1 MSFLLAPQ
9 QTGSKISVSI
19 DVYIT
24 QTSSVLPNEAVT
36 NDEIEN
42 VLGMVHGK
50 PSRVKRI
57 VLKQN
62 GIKER
67 YYVLDPNTGQPVFTN
82 AELTAKAVKQ
92 LFTKDDDMDSIGC
105 LSCGTTLADQLA
117 PNHGV
122 MVHGELKNTHC
133 EVNAA
138 SGICMSGIAA
148 LKYAWMAVKCGEHDI
163 AVSTGS
169 ETASVML
176 RAEKFSQPEPHTPE
190 ELEKQPELAFE
201 KDFLRWMLSDGAGAF
216 LLENTPTPR
225 SSQPVLH
232 IDWIKM
238 LSFANEMET
247 CMYAW
252 AEKDG
257 NGELRSWTDFDKD
270 ELMQCSVL
278 TISQDVRLLNKNI
291 VDVVLIKALKEITE
305 ETNLNLDEID
315 YFLPH
320 ISSMYFYNRVDKALI
335 KNGLHIPQEKWFT
348 NLTTCG
354 NTGSASIYIML
365 DELLKSGRVKSGDKI
380 LCFIP
385 ESGRFSSSFMLLT
398 AV

>member
-1 MSFLLAPQ
+1 M
-9 QTGSKISVSI
+9 SI

-24 QTSSVLPNEAVT
+24 NTSAVLPNEAVT

-67 YYVLDPNTGQPVFTN
+67 YYVLDPKTSQPTCTN
-82 AELTAKAVKQ
+82 AELTANTVKK
-92 LFTKDDDMDSIGC
+92 LFNSEEELNSIGC
-105 LSCGTTLADQLA
+105 LTCGTTLADQLA
-117 PNHGV
+117 PNHAV

-148 LKYAWMAVKCGEHDI
+148 LKYAWMAVKCGEHKI

-176 RAEKFSQPEPHTPE
+176 RAEKFSKAESHTPE

-216 LLENTPTPR
+216 LLESTPTPR
-225 SSQPVLH
+225 SDQPVLH

-238 LSFANEMET
+238 FSFANELET

-252 AEKDG
+252 AEKGEDG
-257 NGELRSWTDFDKD
+257 GLRSWTDFEKD
-270 ELMQCSVL
+270 ELMDRSIL

-291 VDVVLIKALKEITE
+291 IDVVLIKALKETLIE
-305 ETNLNLDEID
+305 KELNLEDID
-315 YFLPH
+315 FFLPH
-320 ISSMYFYNRVDKALI
+320 ISSMYFYNRVDKALTA
-335 KNGLHIPQEKWFT
+335 NGLNIPQEKWFT
-348 NLTTCG
+348 NLTTRG

-365 DELLKSGRVKSGDKI
+365 DELLKSGKVKSGSKI

>member
-1 MSFLLAPQ
+1 MS
-9 QTGSKISVSI
+9 IN
-19 DVYIT
+19 VYIT
-24 QTSSVLPNEAVT
+24 QTSAVLPNEAVT

-50 PSRVKRI
+50 PSRAKRI
-57 VLKQN
+57 VLRQN

-67 YYVLDPNTGQPVFTN
+67 YYVLDPKTGQPVFTN
-82 AELTAKAVKQ
+82 AQLTANAVKQ
-92 LFTKDDDMDSIGC
+92 LFADENDLNTIGC
-105 LSCGTTLADQLA
+105 LACGTTLADQIA
-117 PNHGV
+117 PNHAV

-148 LKYAWMAVKCGEHDI
+148 LKYAWMSVKCGEHTL

-169 ETASVML
+169 ETSSVML
-176 RAEKFSQPEPHTPE
+176 RAEKFSQPETHTPE
-190 ELEKQPELAFE
+190 ELEEQPELSFE

-216 LLENTPTPR
+216 LIENTPNQR

-247 CMYAW
+247 CMYAGT
-252 AEKDG
+252 EK
-257 NGELRSWTDFDKD
+257 NEKGELRSWTDFDKD
-270 ELMQCSVL
+270 ELMERSIL
-278 TISQDVRLLNKNI
+278 TISQDVRLLNENI
-291 VDVVLIKALKEITE
+291 VDVVLIKALKQIIE
-305 ETNLNLDEID
+305 ETNLNIDEID
-315 YFLPH
+315 FFLPH
-320 ISSMYFYNRVDKALI
+320 ISSMYFYDRVAKALTE
-335 KNGLHIPQEKWFT
+335 NGFHIPQEKWFT
-348 NLTTCG
+348 NLTTRG

-365 DELLKSGRVKSGDKI
+365 DELLKSGKVKSGNKI

>member
-1 MSFLLAPQ
+1 MSN
-9 QTGSKISVSI
+9 I

-24 QTSSVLPNEAVT
+24 QTSAVLPNEAVT

-50 PSRVKRI
+50 PSRAKRI
-57 VLKQN
+57 VLRQN
-62 GIKER
+62 GITQR
-67 YYVLDPNTGQPVFTN
+67 YYVLDPKTGQPNFTN
-82 AELTAKAVKQ
+82 AQLTANAVKQ
-92 LFTKDDDMDSIGC
+92 LFTDEDDLNSIGC
-105 LSCGTTLADQLA
+105 LACGTTLADQIA
-117 PNHGV
+117 PNHAV

-148 LKYAWMAVKCGEHDI
+148 LKYAWMAVKCGEHTK

-169 ETASVML
+169 ETSSVML
-176 RAEKFSQPEPHTPE
+176 RAEKFSQPETHTPE
-190 ELEKQPELAFE
+190 ELEQQPELSFD

-216 LLENTPTPR
+216 LIENKPTQH
-225 SSQPVLH
+225 SSQPVLK
-232 IDWIKM
+232 INWIKM
-238 LSFANEMET
+238 LSFANELET
-247 CMYAW
+247 CMYAGT
-252 AEKDG
+252 EK
-257 NGELRSWTDFDKD
+257 NEKGELRSWTDFDKE
-270 ELMQCSVL
+270 ELMERSVL
-278 TISQDVRLLNKNI
+278 TISQDVRLLNENI
-291 VDVVLIKALKEITE
+291 VDVVLIKALKEILE
-305 ETNLNLDEID
+305 ETKLNLDDID

-320 ISSMYFYNRVDKALI
+320 ISSMYFYDRVDKALTE
-335 KNGLHIPQEKWFT
+335 NNLHIPQEKWFT
-348 NLTTCG
+348 NLTTRG

-365 DELLKSGRVKSGDKI
+365 DELLKSGKVKSGNKI